1 MTPPSSGASLRS
13 VTSNERVFESTENG
27 EIVEGEQSCGVSA
40 VSPELFESVWSKQQS
55 PMSPSHH
62 LDR

>member
-27 EIVEGEQSCGVSA
+27 EIVEGEKVAVVSA
-40 VSPELFESVWSKQQS
+40 VSPELFESV
-55 PMSPSHH
+55 
-62 LDR
+62 